1 MQLPVHESD
10 ETKEWGK
17 SFMRREKKRTLWL
30 ESDRKNDKKKT
41 VKRKHQKTKEGD
53 MKRDRETE
61 EDSFLERK

>member
-41 VKRKHQKTKEGD
+41 VKRKHLKRKGD